1 MLSPAVLHNLCHFD
15 NKLIVNNLTSFL
27 FLKIFGISDLRR
39 HLPISKISAGH
50 GKRNVLSINKQYR
63 TGKVLKNCH
72 RFLAGVYKKAY
83 LVRCNFWQSGKVMG
97 RKKVVIIAMPEALSF
112 DIMGP
117 SDVFALAD
125 YFRHSKGN
133 EGLFAYYE
141 IMVVSATRDLRVRT
155 ASGVHISCE
164 HSIYSINGPIDTLI
178 IGGLSL
184 TEKRNGY
191 PEVINWIR
199 ENSGRCR
206 RICSVC
212 IGAFIL
218 AEAGLLSGKNATTH
232 WQYWKE
238 LRDNYANI
246 SVDPDPIF
254 VRDGNIYTSAGI
266 SAGIDLSLALV
277 EEDLGR
283 SISLQIAQMLV
294 LYLRRPGNQS
304 QFSPLLSQQI
314 SSKQQIKDLQA
325 WIARNLSANLSIE
338 VLAAQAAMSPRNF
351 ARVFA
356 TDVGMT
362 PGKYV
367 EGLRVESSKRYLEE
381 TNMTMDQIAHECGF
395 GTADTMRKLFH
406 RNMGMSP
413 FAYRTL
419 FGSRHPEALDLGNQ
433 AEVLA

>member
-1 MLSPAVLHNLCHFD
+1 
-15 NKLIVNNLTSFL
+15 
-27 FLKIFGISDLRR
+27 
-39 HLPISKISAGH
+39 
-50 GKRNVLSINKQYR
+50 
-63 TGKVLKNCH
+63 
-72 RFLAGVYKKAY
+72 
-83 LVRCNFWQSGKVMG
+83 
-97 RKKVVIIAMPEALSF
+97 MPEALSF

-117 SDVFALAD
+117 SDVFAMAD
-125 YFRHSKGN
+125 YFRMSRGN
-133 EGLFAYYE
+133 GGFFPFYE
-141 IMVVSATRDLRVRT
+141 VMVVSATRDLLVRT
-155 ASGVHISCE
+155 ASGVSISCE
-164 HSIYSINGPIDTLI
+164 HSIYSLSGNIDTLV

-184 TEKRNGY
+184 TSERNEY
-191 PEVINWIR
+191 PEVVHWIK

-218 AEAGLLSGKNATTH
+218 AEAGLLAGKNATTH

-238 LRDNYANI
+238 LHDNYDNI
-246 SVDPDPIF
+246 HVDPDPIF

-283 SISLQIAQMLV
+283 NISLQIAQMLV

-304 QFSPLLSQQI
+304 QFSPLLTQQV
-314 SSKQQIKDLQA
+314 SSKQQIKDLQD
-325 WIARNLSANLSIE
+325 WISGNIKSNLSVE

-356 TDVGMT
+356 ADVGMT

-381 TNMTMDQIAHECGF
+381 TNLTMDQIATECGF

-406 RNMGMSP
+406 RHMGMSP
-413 FAYRTL
+413 FAYRSL
-419 FGSRHPEALDLGNQ
+419 FGSKHPGPMDFGNQ
-433 AEVLA
+433 AELLA

>member
-1 MLSPAVLHNLCHFD
+1 
-15 NKLIVNNLTSFL
+15 
-27 FLKIFGISDLRR
+27 
-39 HLPISKISAGH
+39 
-50 GKRNVLSINKQYR
+50 
-63 TGKVLKNCH
+63 
-72 RFLAGVYKKAY
+72 
-83 LVRCNFWQSGKVMG
+83 MG
-97 RKKVVIIAMPEALSF
+97 RKKIVIIAMPEALSF

-133 EGLFAYYE
+133 EGLFPFYE
-141 IMVVSATRDLRVRT
+141 IMVVSATRELTVRT
-155 ASGVHISCE
+155 ASGVNISCE
-164 HSIYSINGPIDTLI
+164 HSIYSISGPIDTLI

-184 TEKRNGY
+184 TEKRTGY
-191 PEVINWIR
+191 PAVVKWIR
-199 ENSGRCR
+199 ENAGRCR

-212 IGAFIL
+212 IGAFML

-232 WQYWKE
+232 WQYWQE
-238 LRDNYANI
+238 LRDNYENI
-246 SVDPDPIF
+246 HVDPDPIF

-283 SISLQIAQMLV
+283 NISLQIAQMLV

-304 QFSPLLSQQI
+304 QFSPLLTQQI

-325 WIARNLSANLSIE
+325 WIAGNLRGNLSIE
-338 VLAAQAAMSPRNF
+338 ALAAQAAMSPRNS
-351 ARVFA
+351 

-367 EGLRVESSKRYLEE
+367 EGLRVEFSKRYLEE
-381 TNMTMDQIAHECGF
+381 TNLTMDQIAQECGF

-419 FGSRHPEALDLGNQ
+419 FGSRHPEPLDLGNQ
-433 AEVLA
+433 AEVLV